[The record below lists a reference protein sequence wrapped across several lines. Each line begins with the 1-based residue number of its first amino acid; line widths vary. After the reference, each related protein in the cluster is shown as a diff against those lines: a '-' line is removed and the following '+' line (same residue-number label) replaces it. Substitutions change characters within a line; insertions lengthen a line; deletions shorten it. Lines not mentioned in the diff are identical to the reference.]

1 MKTDSTE
8 GTRDPFTTGD
18 PTLSG
23 LAAQKPSVFLER
35 RSYRRRRLMDAA
47 KLLPMLGAML
57 LAIPMLWPTGA
68 EGESPPTSTSS
79 AIIYIFLIWTLLILV
94 NVVFSL
100 GVRRWAESWVSSP
113 ADTAQDPR

>member
-8 GTRDPFTTGD
+8 DSREPLATDDPA
-18 PTLSG
+18 LSG
-23 LAAQKPSVFLER
+23 LEAQKPSVFLER
-35 RSYRRRRLMDAA
+35 RSYRRRRLMDAS

-68 EGESPPTSTSS
+68 EGENPPTSTSS
-79 AIIYIFLIWTLLILV
+79 AIIYIFLVWTLLIGV
-94 NVVFSL
+94 NVVFSM

-113 ADTAQDPR
+113 SDSEQDPR